1 MGDIVCSDY
10 QKNLQFLFSMK
21 SKWRPQVLKSEKKEQ
36 QGDLHEQTRDNL
48 IVGMFNI
55 WALITVPDRRAV
67 AVLALVLFPTR
78 LTACKGIK
86 LHSRGLC
93 LCDGSPKGAAVAG
106 SRRDMIIA
114 CDCLNNWALSHLTNT
129 YTDITAQRQ
138 TVQHHST
145 VCLKNVIRPFKET
158 EFISSPATSD
168 VCTSHFYVCFIVE
181 PEVFLEKKHR
191 QQSRVNMHYFWN
203 DNRAIKRIYGV
214 SLLGNPPF
222 LQIKFN

>member
-1 MGDIVCSDY
+1 M
-10 QKNLQFLFSMK
+10 
-21 SKWRPQVLKSEKKEQ
+21 
-36 QGDLHEQTRDNL
+36 
-48 IVGMFNI
+48 
-55 WALITVPDRRAV
+55 PDRCGV
-67 AVLALVLFPTR
+67 DVSALVLFPIR
-78 LTACKGIK
+78 LTACEGIK

-114 CDCLNNWALSHLTNT
+114 CDCLNNRALSHLTNT

-158 EFISSPATSD
+158 GFISSPAASD
-168 VCTSHFYVCFIVE
+168 VPPCSLAPHILMSVSLLSLRFFWK
-181 PEVFLEKKHR
+181 KKHR
-191 QQSRVNMHYFWN
+191 QQSRVNMYYFWN

-214 SLLGNPPF
+214 TLLGSPPF
-222 LQIKFN
+222 SQIKFN